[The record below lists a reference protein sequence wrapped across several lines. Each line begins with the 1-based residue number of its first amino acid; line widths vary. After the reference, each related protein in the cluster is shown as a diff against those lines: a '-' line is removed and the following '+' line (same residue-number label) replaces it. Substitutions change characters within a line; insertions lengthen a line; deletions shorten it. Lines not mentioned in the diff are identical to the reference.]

1 MRYPQDALADCFHPH
16 PRGHFWSGDIRG
28 GGCCYHHQNVSPFW
42 WQTRGKGSPT
52 SPEHPWVLLGTMP
65 PAGHAADTP
74 HAEGSPRLSALD
86 AFLSRS
92 SDVRGFVLTFHRPP
106 GASCC
111 SLRGAER
118 GPRTRAGALGAGGRT
133 PLRSR
138 AGFHRVSRLG
148 EARIRPAIRFCRSL
162 CSGPRGKGVVNA

>member
-1 MRYPQDALADCFHPH
+1 MAD
-16 PRGHFWSGDIRG
+16 PREGLSHLPRAPLGAARDNATWIQGWCWRAPSSAARE
-28 GGCCYHHQNVSPFW
+28 
-42 WQTRGKGSPT
+42 RL
-52 SPEHPWVLLGTMP
+52 PWA
-65 PAGHAADTP
+65 AGHAADTP

-86 AFLSRS
+86 AHLSRS

-162 CSGPRGKGVVNA
+162 CSGPHGKGVVNA